1 MKPHLK
7 IVAGRPVTVP
17 AAESPAMAKARE
29 RFGRK
34 FAHEPGSDWQEHSD
48 RVLTRYMKGEPWQNV
63 KAQA

>member
-17 AAESPAMAKARE
+17 HAESPAMAKARE

-34 FAHEPGSDWQEHSD
+34 FAHEPGSDWQEHPE
-48 RVLTRYMKGEPWQNV
+48 RVLTRWTKHEPWQNV